1 MILVFTRFLFILNLT
16 FLFAPENSLAHSQSE
31 LLRDSI
37 HAADK
42 KEWEKVNFI
51 KSTLTNEI
59 SRDVV
64 DWLRLRGEQG
74 SFEECFDFLKKN
86 SDWPGLKLLRK
97 RCEKN
102 IGLSSDPVKIVEYFS
117 SIKPQTGLGSLSLAK
132 ALISQ
137 NFKEEGVKE
146 LQRSWV
152 LYDLTKEEHDLY
164 VSNYL
169 NELTQ
174 YHVVRLDAMLWNGY
188 TSSAKRMSNLVND
201 GWKKLADARIALRE
215 NRSGVDQLIREVPSD
230 LKKDPGMAFER
241 FLWRLK
247 NGKWDGAIE
256 ILLDRSSSANRL
268 GIPEFWGD
276 WRRVLAREMM
286 RDGQTKK
293 AYAIASSHFLT
304 EGASFA
310 DLEWLSGY
318 LALKKLDAPDL
329 ASIHF
334 NRFDQLVRSP
344 ISIGRSG
351 YWLGLTYKRLRN
363 HKSSQLAFKKSAGAL
378 SSFYG
383 QLSVQHIDEPK
394 LIDMSGGENPND
406 WRLGRFSE
414 SSVLEA
420 AKRVSAAGSTNLTE
434 RFLVQLSEKSS
445 REEFIEL
452 AGFAMELGE
461 THVALMISKQAAR
474 EGIVIFDSYF
484 PVSLPDGVVFNN
496 GDDAIL
502 PLSIIR
508 RESEFDPEV
517 ISPAGARGLMQMMP
531 KTGQKMAQII
541 GVHYSSKR
549 LIVDPEY
556 NVRLGVTY
564 LEKLSDRFSGN
575 IVLVATAYNAGPTR
589 VDRWLEL
596 FGDPRDAGIDAVDWI
611 ESIPY
616 RETRNYVMR
625 IAESLLPY
633 EARLNG
639 KLVWKDLY
647 SILKN

>member
-1 MILVFTRFLFILNLT
+1 MIFVFTRFLFILSLT
-16 FLFAPENSLAHSQSE
+16 FLFVPENSLAQSQNE
-31 LLRDSI
+31 LLADSI
-37 HAADK
+37 KSAGK
-42 KEWEKVNFI
+42 KDWEKVNFI
-51 KSTLTNEI
+51 KSTLTDEI
-59 SRDVV
+59 SRDIV

-74 SFEECFDFLKKN
+74 SFEECFDFLNKN

-102 IGLSSDPVKIVEYFS
+102 ITPTSSSTKIIEYFS
-117 SIKPQTGLGSLSLAK
+117 SLKPQTGLGSLSLAK

-137 NFKEEGVKE
+137 NFRDGGVKE

-164 VSNYL
+164 ISKHL

-174 YHVVRLDAMLWNGY
+174 YHEARLDAMLWNGH
-188 TSSAKRMSNLVND
+188 TSSAKRMYNLVND

-247 NGKWDGAIE
+247 NSKRDGAID
-256 ILLDRSSSANRL
+256 ILLDRSLSVNQL
-268 GIPEFWGD
+268 GVPEFWGD

-304 EGASFA
+304 ESANFA

-329 ASIHF
+329 AAIHF
-334 NRFDQLVRSP
+334 NRLDQLVGSP

-351 YWLGLTYKRLRN
+351 YWLGLTYKRLGN
-363 HKSSQLAFKKSAGAL
+363 HENSQLAFKKSAGAL

-383 QLSVQHIDEPK
+383 QLSVQHIDDAK
-394 LIDMSGGENPND
+394 LINMSGGENPND

-420 AKRVSAAGSTNLTE
+420 AKRASTAGSTYLTE
-434 RFLVQLSEKSS
+434 RFLVHLSEKSS

-496 GDDAIL
+496 GDDAML

-517 ISPAGARGLMQMMP
+517 VSPVGARGLMQLMP
-531 KTGQKMAQII
+531 KTGQEMAQKI
-541 GVHYSSKR
+541 GVPYSSKR
-549 LIVDPEY
+549 LILDPEY
-556 NVRLGVTY
+556 NVRLGVAY
-564 LEKLSDRFSGN
+564 LEELLGRFSGN
-575 IVLVATAYNAGPTR
+575 IILVAAAYNAGPTR
-589 VDRWLEL
+589 LDRWLEL
-596 FGDPRDAGIDAVDWI
+596 FGDPRDADINAVDWI

-647 SILKN
+647 SILKD